1 MAVDMWSAGCSFA
14 EIMNGKILFPG
25 QHYIE
30 QINLIINLRGTP
42 DAATKKQI
50 SNEYAL
56 KYIDSLPTKEKV
68 PLIEIFPSYPK
79 EAHDL
84 LDRMLDLNGTTR
96 ITVMEALQHP
106 FLESMHDPEDEPEFV
121 GAIDFSFE
129 DDSTLNLEK
138 VKRLILK

>member
-1 MAVDMWSAGCSFA
+1 MSG
-14 EIMNGKILFPG
+14 NILFPG

-42 DAATKKQI
+42 DATTKVQI

-56 KYIDSLPTKEKV
+56 KYIDSLPFKEKV
-68 PLIEIFPSYPK
+68 PLAKMFPNFPK

-84 LDRMLDLNGTTR
+84 LDKMLDLNPASR
-96 ITVMEALQHP
+96 IKVDDALKHE
-106 FLESMHDPEDEPEFV
+106 FLESMHDSDDEPEFE
-121 GAIDFSFE
+121 GSIDFSFE
-129 DDSTLNLEK
+129 DDSSLTLEK